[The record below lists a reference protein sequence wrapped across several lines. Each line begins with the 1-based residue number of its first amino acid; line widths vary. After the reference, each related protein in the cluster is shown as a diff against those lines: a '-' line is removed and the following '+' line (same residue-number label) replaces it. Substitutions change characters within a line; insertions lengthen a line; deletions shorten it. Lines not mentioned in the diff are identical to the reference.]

1 MGLASFNTMYK
12 ELSERKEQI
21 RAQTEDRRKLQVKKV
36 QAKKDNSKN
45 EEEL

>member
-1 MGLASFNTMYK
+1 MYK

-21 RAQTEDRRKLQVKKV
+21 RAQTEDRRKIQVKKV